1 MEYFTLARVIH
12 VIAVILWIGGVAMV
26 TTVLIPAVRKMKSKE
41 EQIQTF
47 EQIEGRF
54 AIQAKITTLLTGIT
68 GFYMLYELNAWNRY
82 LDYRF
87 WWIHAMTLV
96 WIVFSL
102 ILFVLE
108 PFILHRVFKK
118 YAIKNP
124 EAAFGIMHRAHW
136 VLLILSLITTAGAV
150 AGSHGWF
157 WIK

>member
-54 AIQAKITTLLTGIT
+54 AVQAKITTLLTGIT

-82 LDYRF
+82 FDYRF

-102 ILFVLE
+102 ILYVLE

-118 YAIKNP
+118 YAVKNP
-124 EAAFGIMHRAHW
+124 EGAFSIMHRAHW
-136 VLLILSLITTAGAV
+136 VLLILSLIATAGAV